1 MKYKALN
8 QVKVKELVE
17 CINMSFSDYA
27 KPIHFT
33 EDTLQN
39 FFKISD
45 INKSLSFCAYSD
57 NIIVGFI
64 INSSNI
70 YNGEQVV
77 FDACT
82 GVIIQ
87 FRNNGIFCLLCFC
100 GARIAQAWNKKIL
113 FGSIATK

>member
-39 FFKISD
+39 FLK
-45 INKSLSFCAYSD
+45 
-57 NIIVGFI
+57 
-64 INSSNI
+64 
-70 YNGEQVV
+70 
-77 FDACT
+77 
-82 GVIIQ
+82 
-87 FRNNGIFCLLCFC
+87 
-100 GARIAQAWNKKIL
+100 
-113 FGSIATK
+113 